1 MIASNPFAELAAVIS
16 PTAMQAYVVLM
27 FLLVVAGTILDM
39 LHKKSAQY
47 FFENAR
53 KARKNATRTL
63 GTGEKGALA
72 LQTVAKEVLTSGE
85 FNNPKRRISHLF
97 TMYGFIIF
105 VVTTAILIFA
115 YPTPDYPAPTVVPL
129 LWHLGAAMLCLG
141 GYWFWFSI
149 RVDVAS
155 EGVKWYQLNGR
166 GDLFI
171 VGLLG
176 MASPFLSGMLVQ
188 SVIPDGVRSE
198 VAQVVIAM
206 LAVSMGVMGFELVR
220 GLTVLRVE
228 SRLGSS
234 IEGALW
240 NRLLRLPPA
249 FFRRYGAGDLAMRA
263 DAVNQMR
270 RTLGFA
276 TLNALI
282 SVIFSVVNLAVL
294 FSYGLKPALLALG
307 VCVVELALL
316 LGMALFNM
324 SLQRQALANAG
335 DMQTLTVQ
343 IFQGISKLRV
353 AAAENR
359 LLARWTHL
367 FARDQ
372 KLHFRANAVSSGV
385 SAFGA
390 GWN

>member
-1 MIASNPFAELAAVIS
+1 
-16 PTAMQAYVVLM
+16 MQAYVVLM

-63 GTGEKGALA
+63 SPGEKGALA
-72 LQTVAKEVLTSGE
+72 LKTVAKEVLTSGE

-115 YPTPDYPAPTVVPL
+115 YPTPEYPTPTVVPL

-176 MASPFLSGMLVQ
+176 MATFALLWSF
-188 SVIPDGVRSE
+188 
-198 VAQVVIAM
+198 
-206 LAVSMGVMGFELVR
+206 SMGA
-220 GLTVLRVE
+220 
-228 SRLGSS
+228 
-234 IEGALW
+234 GAL
-240 NRLLRLPPA
+240 NRL
-249 FFRRYGAGDLAMRA
+249 FF
-263 DAVNQMR
+263 
-270 RTLGFA
+270 
-276 TLNALI
+276 
-282 SVIFSVVNLAVL
+282 VL
-294 FSYGLKPALLALG
+294 FVAFTTLLFGSVYWSKFAHMFFKPAAAFQKRVIKADGSRENMPAIYDVSDPEVQARFPDIPAYMGANPPNMGLG
-307 VCVVELALL
+307 IKREAP
-316 LGMALFNM
+316 N
-324 SLQRQALANAG
+324 
-335 DMQTLTVQ
+335 
-343 IFQGISKLRV
+343 
-353 AAAENR
+353 
-359 LLARWTHL
+359 
-367 FARDQ
+367 
-372 KLHFRANAVSSGV
+372 HF
-385 SAFGA
+385 
-390 GWN
+390 